1 MTDNSESELAIAR
14 AKNTKTFWDWEKLAP
29 DCELVYGG
37 RTFIKGHVNV
47 LVGMTDE
54 DRLIERINQNYAS
67 SQKQYLLKKQQL
79 RKEKDEVIRPALS
92 PDDTP
97 QTAAA
102 KSKPTYWKKWLPL
115 KEGGKIEYNGRWFM
129 KDKEGNGEKELLEEI
144 FKNNEKSRASR
155 AKSDE
160 DKKKDSAA
168 ADLILFSLGEVSK
181 PTVMAKLPPSARGQN
196 RDDFDDKKNAA
207 EEGLK
212 ADVEKNDDNDDNDDW
227 GGTGD
232 DGNDDEWG
240 NVGVST
246 KQWTEEAT
254 IAEKLA
260 TAPSLCLDS
269 DTSEDE
275 NMGIKEEYQAFPY
288 EFFRKRVYEVRQK
301 ALAAPYWQVK
311 RNKSG
316 KELHRLQTNEM
327 REKWALDVQVEKIT
341 DMLNRGLAF

>member
-14 AKNTKTFWDWEKLAP
+14 AKNTKTFRKWEKLAL

-37 RTFIKGHVNV
+37 RTFIKGHV
-47 LVGMTDE
+47 TDE
-54 DRLIERINQNYAS
+54 DRLIERINQTYAS
-67 SQKQYLLKKQQL
+67 SQKQYSTKKEKR
-79 RKEKDEVIRPALS
+79 RKEKDELIRQALS

-102 KSKPTYWKKWLPL
+102 KSKPTFWKKWLPL

-168 ADLILFSLGEVSK
+168 ADLILFSMGEEAK
-181 PTVMAKLPPSARGQN
+181 ATAMAKLPPSARGQN
-196 RDDFDDKKNAA
+196 RNDFDDKKNAA

-212 ADVEKNDDNDDNDDW
+212 ADVEKNDNNDDNDDW

-240 NVGVST
+240 NVGVSE
-246 KQWTEEAT
+246 Q
-254 IAEKLA
+254 
-260 TAPSLCLDS
+260 
-269 DTSEDE
+269 
-275 NMGIKEEYQAFPY
+275 
-288 EFFRKRVYEVRQK
+288 
-301 ALAAPYWQVK
+301 
-311 RNKSG
+311 
-316 KELHRLQTNEM
+316 
-327 REKWALDVQVEKIT
+327 
-341 DMLNRGLAF
+341 